1 MVFVTYLIFLCGNRI
16 TFLLLFIIFFTEIKS
31 NYILCMLKIKTMIY
45 VFPHL
50 ISLLFFTLVCFF
62 CGLLSNLT
70 FTLYLCFSLQLFQ
83 YFTKKSLAAFDFYIS
98 QKIQRLWNTSS
109 TYNTLLTYMLFY
121 VCFNYF
127 YTLNS
132 HSCHC
137 TIYIYIYT
145 YENLWIISPL
155 KNYRHLSSV
164 YFLPISSYFTLN
176 YLVLINIT
184 HDHSFNRWIAGIQL
198 LTNY

>member
-1 MVFVTYLIFLCGNRI
+1 MF
-16 TFLLLFIIFFTEIKS
+16 
-31 NYILCMLKIKTMIY
+31 
-45 VFPHL
+45 FPHL

-83 YFTKKSLAAFDFYIS
+83 YLTKKSLAAFDFYIS

>member
-31 NYILCMLKIKTMIY
+31 NYILCMFKIKTIKY
-45 VFPHL
+45 VFSPFDFLVIFHF
-50 ISLLFFTLVCFF
+50 SLLF

-83 YFTKKSLAAFDFYIS
+83 YLTKKSLAAFDFYIS

-145 YENLWIISPL
+145 YENLWITSPL
-155 KNYRHLSSV
+155 KNYLHLSSV